1 MKRFPILSALFLSAG
16 VTVSAQNPAATINV
30 DAAANRHPISP
41 YVYGVAGGDAST
53 LPDLN
58 CPINRYGGNNT
69 SRYNW
74 QVNADNRGADWYF
87 ESIGEASATPG
98 ERGDTIFST
107 DRAAGAATML
117 TVPTIG
123 WVARLGANRG
133 KLASFSIS
141 RYGVQTGN
149 DWQWFPDAGNGVLA
163 SNGQNVAGNDPNDAN
178 VMSDPVFQQGWIQH
192 LVGKW
197 GSAAAGGVGFYI
209 LDNEPSIWFSTHR
222 DVFPT
227 GPTMDDVR
235 NRMLD
240 YGGAIKAADPSA
252 LVVGPE
258 EWGWSGYFYSGYD
271 QQYGGLHGWS
281 NLPDRAAHGNQDYL
295 PWLLDQL
302 RQNEAATGK
311 RVLDVFSV
319 HYYPQGGEFG
329 NDLSTAT
336 QLRRNQS
343 TRSLWDPSY
352 VDQSWINDTVQLIPR
367 LKGWVATYYPGLKTA
382 ITEYN
387 WGAESDLNGA
397 TAQADIF
404 GIFGREGLDYAA
416 RWTTPDP
423 STPTYKAM
431 KMYRNYDGNRSTFGD
446 TSVSAGGP
454 NPDSVAAFGAVRSS
468 DGALTVMV
476 INKYLSGSTPVTVN
490 LANFSAGSTA
500 QAWQL
505 ASSNAITRLADVSL
519 AGASFSASLP
529 AKSVTLFVVLPG
541 TANAPPVAVA
551 SASPASGVAPLT
563 VAFDGSASHDS
574 DGSISTWAWAFGDG
588 GTGSGAKPSHT
599 YSTVGNYTA
608 TLTVTDNRGATGT
621 ATVAISSTADPNAIA
636 APTNL
641 TATVARNGVVTLA
654 WTDHSGNETGFAVE
668 RAPSGSSSFVVV
680 GSTGANATT
689 FSQATPSGRYVY
701 RVRAVNTTTGRQSAY
716 SNTASVRVK

>member
-1 MKRFPILSALFLSAG
+1 MKRLPALSTLFLSAA
-16 VTVSAQNPAATINV
+16 VRVCAQNAAATINV
-30 DAAANRHPISP
+30 DASANRHPISP
-41 YVYGVAGGDAST
+41 YVYGVADGDAFT

-74 QVNADNRGADWYF
+74 QVNGDNRGADWYF

-107 DRAAGAATML
+107 NKAAGAQTML

-123 WVARLGANRG
+123 WVAKLGANRS
-133 KLASFSIS
+133 KLASFSIAK
-141 RYGVQTGN
+141 YGAQTGS
-149 DWQWFPDAGNGVLA
+149 DAQWFPDAGNGVLK
-163 SNGQNVAGNDPNDAN
+163 SNGQNVAGNDPNDAD
-178 VMSDPVFQQGWIQH
+178 VISDSVFQQGWIQH
-192 LVGKW
+192 LVSKW
-197 GSAAAGGVGFYI
+197 GTAASGGVGFYI

-222 DVFPT
+222 DVAPV
-227 GPTMDDVR
+227 GATMDDVR
-235 NRMLD
+235 NRILD
-240 YGGAIKAADPSA
+240 YAAAIKASDPSA

-271 QQYGGLHGWS
+271 QQYGSLHGWS
-281 NLPDRAAHGNQDYL
+281 NLPDRAAHGNWDYL

-311 RVLDVFSV
+311 RLLDVFSL
-319 HYYPQGGEFG
+319 HYYPQGGEFS
-329 NDLSTAT
+329 NDVTTAT
-336 QLRRNQS
+336 QTLRNKS

-352 VDQSWINDTVQLIPR
+352 VDASWINDKVELIPR
-367 LKGWVATYYPGLKTA
+367 MKSWVATYDPGLKTA

-387 WGAESDLNGA
+387 WGAESDMNGA

-416 RWTTPDP
+416 RWTTPAS

-431 KMYRNYDGNRSTFGD
+431 KMYRNYDGNKSTFGD

-454 NPDSVAAFGAVRSS
+454 NPDNVAAFAAVRSS

-476 INKYLSGSTPVTVN
+476 VNKYLSGNTPVTVN
-490 LANFSAGSTA
+490 LANFASAGPA

-505 ASSNAITRLADVSL
+505 AASNAIVRLSDVALSGS
-519 AGASFSASLP
+519 AFSATLP
-529 AKSVTLFVVLPG
+529 PKSVTLFVLPG
-541 TANAPPVAVA
+541 GGTPDAPPVAVA
-551 SASPASGVAPLT
+551 SATPTSGVAPLA

-574 DGSISTWAWAFGDG
+574 DGTIASYAWAFGDG

-599 YSTVGNYTA
+599 YSAAGNYTA
-608 TLTVTDNRGATGT
+608 TLTVTDDKGATGK
-621 ATVAISSTADPNAIA
+621 ATVSISATTDPNVIA
-636 APTNL
+636 APTSL
-641 TATVARNGVVTLA
+641 TASVSRAGSVTLK
-654 WTDHSGNETGFAVE
+654 WTDNSSNETGFYVE
-668 RAPSGSSSFVVV
+668 RAPSGSTSYVRV
-680 GSTGANATT
+680 GTVGASVTT
-689 FSQATPSGRYVY
+689 FTQSPGSGRYVY
-701 RVRAVNTTTGRQSAY
+701 RVQAFNATRVSAY
-716 SNTASVRVK
+716 SNTVSVRVK